1 MDFNEW
7 LNQRLDFHM
16 NMAIQKLIN
25 SKLLAKNIDLDL
37 IKNEM
42 KNSFSIFSNSDVL
55 FYDYIT
61 DVQYLVE
68 ARNPFAPKEKN
79 LQINFFVR
87 EIKNTFHQKI
97 SNQIICELTS
107 MLFDHELDETGVKNI
122 LKNANTNPLN
132 TQMMTQITIGEDNNT
147 IEHLKLADEF

>member
-1 MDFNEW
+1 
-7 LNQRLDFHM
+7 
-16 NMAIQKLIN
+16 
-25 SKLLAKNIDLDL
+25 
-37 IKNEM
+37 
-42 KNSFSIFSNSDVL
+42 
-55 FYDYIT
+55 IT
-61 DVQYLVE
+61 DAQYLVN
-68 ARNPFAPKEKN
+68 ARDPFAPKEKN

-107 MLFDHELDETGVKNI
+107 TLFGHELDETGVKNI
-122 LKNANTNPLN
+122 LKNANTNPIN